1 MGNLK
6 DRYKINIILYDKNIL
21 SWLGGSF
28 MKNYDYWNCFIKSG
42 KIDDYL
48 NYIACTR
55 EEIMEESDQLSSK
68 EEGGFHAGVINKCD
82 GNGTI
87 SHASW

>member
-1 MGNLK
+1 
-6 DRYKINIILYDKNIL
+6 
-21 SWLGGSF
+21 
-28 MKNYDYWNCFIKSG
+28 MKNYDFWTDFAKTG

-55 EEIMEESDQLSSK
+55 EESFDNVVNNK
-68 EEGGFHAGVINKCD
+68 EEGGFHAGSNNRD

-87 SHASW
+87 SHAGWRL

>member
-1 MGNLK
+1 
-6 DRYKINIILYDKNIL
+6 
-21 SWLGGSF
+21 
-28 MKNYDYWNCFIKSG
+28 MKNYDYWKSFFKSG

-55 EEIMEESDQLSSK
+55 EDIMEESNQLSSK
-68 EEGGFHAGVINKCD
+68 EEGGFHAGGSNNGD

-87 SHASW
+87 SHAGW